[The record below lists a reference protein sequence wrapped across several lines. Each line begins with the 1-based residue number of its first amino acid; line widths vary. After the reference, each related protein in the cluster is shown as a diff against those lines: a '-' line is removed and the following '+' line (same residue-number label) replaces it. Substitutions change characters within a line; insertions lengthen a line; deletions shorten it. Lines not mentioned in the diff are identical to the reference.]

1 MKTIKRLLKYAG
13 PLHHFLPEYIIY
25 TVISIIFGSANVAM
39 LIPVMQT
46 MFGRVQAKPVTA
58 LPDFS
63 MSIHYVTDT
72 FQYYFQSISSDPN
85 YGKMYALGFVC
96 VIIIVSTIISNLFR
110 YVATKTLVRLRLG
123 ILKNLRKAVYEKLI
137 YQSVGYFAKH
147 PKSEQLNIMST
158 EIQEIEGSLVNSFQI
173 IFRDPFMILIY
184 FIWLFYISPTLTLF
198 TLFFFPLSGF
208 FIASLTKKLKRLSGF
223 SIELLSK
230 LLNTAD
236 ETIMGIKVVQSFT
249 AEEEMKKR
257 FNQINED
264 FSSTSKKMYVKKEF
278 ASPLGEIMGVIA
290 IVVIVMFGGYLIIN
304 GKDGLTGESFIGY
317 LTLYALI
324 LAPAKNLSST
334 NLNIQRGLVA
344 AERIFNV
351 LDEPVAITSPSNP
364 VSKTSFDK
372 QIEFKNVSFAYNDVP
387 VLQNINLVIPKG
399 KIVALVG
406 ESGSGK
412 STISDL
418 IPRFYDVTHGEILID
433 GINIKNI
440 ALIDLRKLMGIVGQE
455 AVLFNDSIENNIVFA
470 EENNADRLLHASTVA
485 NAKTFI
491 EDDEKGFAKNIG
503 DRGQKLSGGQR
514 QRLTI
519 ARAIYKNPE
528 ILILDEATSAL
539 DTESEKLV
547 QDDLEKLMKNRTSL
561 VIAHRLST
569 VKSADMIVVLQK
581 GEIMEQGTHNEL
593 IAQKGIYTKLVTMQD
608 LN

>member
-1 MKTIKRLLKYAG
+1 
-13 PLHHFLPEYIIY
+13 
-25 TVISIIFGSANVAM
+25 
-39 LIPVMQT
+39 
-46 MFGRVQAKPVTA
+46 
-58 LPDFS
+58 
-63 MSIHYVTDT
+63 
-72 FQYYFQSISSDPN
+72 
-85 YGKMYALGFVC
+85 
-96 VIIIVSTIISNLFR
+96 
-110 YVATKTLVRLRLG
+110 
-123 ILKNLRKAVYEKLI
+123 
-137 YQSVGYFAKH
+137 
-147 PKSEQLNIMST
+147 
-158 EIQEIEGSLVNSFQI
+158 
-173 IFRDPFMILIY
+173 
-184 FIWLFYISPTLTLF
+184 
-198 TLFFFPLSGF
+198 
-208 FIASLTKKLKRLSGF
+208 
-223 SIELLSK
+223 
-230 LLNTAD
+230 
-236 ETIMGIKVVQSFT
+236 
-249 AEEEMKKR
+249 MKKR

-264 FSSTSKKMYVKKEF
+264 FSATSKKMYVKKEF

-351 LDEPVAITSPSNP
+351 LDEPIAITSPAHP
-364 VSKTSFDK
+364 IPKASFDK

-387 VLQNINLVIPKG
+387 VLENINLVIPKG

-418 IPRFYDVTHGEILID
+418 IPRFYDVTKGEILID
-433 GINIKNI
+433 GINIKDI
-440 ALIDLRKLMGIVGQE
+440 SLIDLRKLMGIVGQE
-455 AVLFNDSIENNIVFA
+455 AILFNDSIENNIVFA
-470 EENNADRLLHASTVA
+470 EENDKDRLHHASTVA
-485 NAKTFI
+485 NAKSFI
-491 EDDEKGFAKNIG
+491 EDDQLGFDKNIG

-569 VKSADMIVVLQK
+569 VKNADMIVVLQK

-593 IAQKGIYTKLVTMQD
+593 IAQNGIYTKLVTMQD
-608 LN
+608 LK